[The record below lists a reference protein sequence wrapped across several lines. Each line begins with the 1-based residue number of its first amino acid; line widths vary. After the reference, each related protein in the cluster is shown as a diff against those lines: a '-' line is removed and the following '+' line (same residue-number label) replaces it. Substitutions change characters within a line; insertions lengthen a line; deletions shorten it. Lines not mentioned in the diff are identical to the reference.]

1 MHEIQS
7 TSEFN
12 NLINS
17 EKYVL
22 VDFSA
27 EWCGPCKRL
36 KPQLETLSDSYK
48 NVRFVKIDVD
58 FQLELAEFHQIEAM
72 PTMMFYVNGTL
83 QSESVKGANI
93 EKVKALCA
101 KFFV

>member
-7 TSEFN
+7 KTEFN
-12 NLINS
+12 ELVQN
-17 EKYVL
+17 EKYLL

-36 KPQLETLSDSYK
+36 KPQLEELSNHYK
-48 NVRFVKIDVD
+48 NAKFLKIDVD
-58 FQLELAEFHQIEAM
+58 EQIELTEFHQVEAM
-72 PTMMFYVNGTL
+72 PTIMFYVNGTL

-93 EKVKALCA
+93 EKVKSLCA

>member
-7 TSEFN
+7 TTEFN
-12 NLINS
+12 ELVKS
-17 EKYVL
+17 EKYLL

-36 KPQLETLSDSYK
+36 KPQLEELSDFYK
-48 NVRFVKIDVD
+48 GVKFLKVDVD
-58 FQLELAEFHQIEAM
+58 SQSELAEYHKIEAM

-93 EKVKALCA
+93 EKVKSLCA

>member
-1 MHEIQS
+1 MHEVQS
-7 TSEFN
+7 TTEFN
-12 NLINS
+12 ELVRS
-17 EKYVL
+17 EKYLL

-36 KPQLETLSDSYK
+36 KPQLEELSDVYK
-48 NVRFVKIDVD
+48 GVKFLKVDVD
-58 FQLELAEFHQIEAM
+58 SQSELAEFHQIEAM

-93 EKVKALCA
+93 EKVKSLCA

>member
-7 TSEFN
+7 TDEFN
-12 NLINS
+12 TFVGT
-17 EKYVL
+17 EKYLL

-36 KPQLETLSDSYK
+36 KPQLELLSEAYH
-48 NVRFVKIDVD
+48 NVKFLKVDVD
-58 FQLELAEFHQIEAM
+58 KLPDLTEFHQVEAM

-93 EKVKALCA
+93 EKVKSLCE